1 MIPNLGELLKKR
13 YCLFIDALEEEFYY
27 GDLPLGDNELELL
40 DVISYRFRQTS
51 RFIYKIDSKDDV
63 NTTNND
69 QLIKWF
75 IQDIIRWANEEI

>member
-1 MIPNLGELLKKR
+1 MIPNLGELLKER
-13 YCLFIDALEEEFYY
+13 YCLFIDELEEEFYY